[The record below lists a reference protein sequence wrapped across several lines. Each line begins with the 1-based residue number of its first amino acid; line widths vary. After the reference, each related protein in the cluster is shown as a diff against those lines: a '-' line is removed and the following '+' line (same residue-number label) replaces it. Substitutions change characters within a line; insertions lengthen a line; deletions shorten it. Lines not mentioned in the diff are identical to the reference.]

1 MTSPSNIEASSGA
14 NYAHPDN
21 AMHSRTELMLAV
33 HEADNLLD
41 ALSNPQLDLADL
53 VPCDA
58 FAVIVNQAVGSVRG
72 DCESLALEMLK
83 KLHEADDS
91 GLVHTDH
98 LQPET
103 TDAVAV
109 LAIRFCPPEDGWLL
123 WFRTDHQQ
131 WPESDIGVVATL
143 RADLLEACLQ
153 RSAMASRMQQKLI
166 ATLAHDL
173 CNPLQSITMSAA
185 LLKPQSPRDTDLT
198 RHIIAAG
205 KKLERLIGQVRDLN
219 ELQSG
224 QRISVNPVPTDL
236 SELVNTVL
244 KDEQTLYPELI
255 IETDIEPAIEAMVD
269 AERYAE
275 VIAHLL
281 GNASQ
286 QSKPGTATT
295 LHLHTD
301 DENSHLTITSE
312 VEPVTAEQMAGLFR
326 PGAGDGRLL
335 DQSSLGM
342 GLYICGAIVQAHNG
356 SVSAE
361 QAEESITFCLSLPL
375 MVS

>member
-1 MTSPSNIEASSGA
+1 MTSSTSTEASSVD
-14 NYAHPDN
+14 NSAHPDN
-21 AMHSRTELMLAV
+21 AMHSRSELVLAV
-33 HEADNLLD
+33 NEADNLLD
-41 ALSNPQLDLADL
+41 ALSNSQLDLAGL
-53 VPCDA
+53 VTCDA
-58 FAVIVNQAVGSVRG
+58 SAVIVNQAVVSLRG
-72 DCESLALEMLK
+72 DCESLALEILNT
-83 KLHEADDS
+83 LHKADDS
-91 GLVHTDH
+91 GVFHSNHVQTKISSG
-98 LQPET
+98 
-103 TDAVAV
+103 AGV

-123 WFRTDHQQ
+123 WFRKDQQ
-131 WPESDIGVVATL
+131 HWIESDIGIAATL
-143 RADLLEACLQ
+143 RADLLAACLQ
-153 RSAMASRMQQKLI
+153 RATMASRVQQKLI
-166 ATLAHDL
+166 STLAHDL

-185 LLKPQSPRDTDLT
+185 LLKPQSQRDTDLS

-205 KKLERLIGQVRDLN
+205 KRLERLIGQVRDLN

-224 QRISVNPVPTDL
+224 KRISVNPVPTDL
-236 SELVNTVL
+236 SALVNSVL

-255 IETDIEPAIEAMVD
+255 LKTDIEPSIKALVD
-269 AERYAE
+269 AQRYAE

-295 LHLHTD
+295 LHLHTN

-326 PGAGDGRLL
+326 PSAGDGRLL

-361 QAEESITFCLSLPL
+361 QAEGSITFCLSLPL
-375 MVS
+375 IAP